1 MGNPTNTDG
10 QAKGS
15 GHYDRKPHSY
25 TTQPA
30 TVPKY
35 PTPEEDAESPEEPMP
50 EDLDDAYDDRYYI
63 GIINTVD
70 ESDRHLGV
78 CFNCGRA
85 GHQWH
90 ECTEPLKDSLKAA
103 IDHLN
108 CIRQNKNIRKPL
120 NPNGGAGVKGA
131 HIRQAAPAKANP
143 ASVQQ

>member
-1 MGNPTNTDG
+1 MMKPGILPILCTSLDTNWVIPLTLTAKPRALDITTGNPTVI
-10 QAKGS
+10 
-15 GHYDRKPHSY
+15 P
-25 TTQPA
+25 TQPA

-50 EDLDDAYDDRYYI
+50 EDLDDAYDDGYYI

-108 CIRQNKNIRKPL
+108 CIRQNKNIRKPSTQM
-120 NPNGGAGVKGA
+120 GVLE
-131 HIRQAAPAKANP
+131 
-143 ASVQQ
+143 